1 MSAFLERIPEL
12 ASLSHTTLRAL
23 SFAFVET
30 AHAPGSQLAA
40 VAAGGP
46 SMHIVLEGE
55 VAVEGPQARRLGP
68 GSIFGLA
75 RIDGAGPLYRA
86 AGMVKTASLSERS
99 LAFLTHTPGEIAA
112 AMRRAVASGT
122 RIETGRFAA
131 LPAGDPTDDAPPR
144 PGLATAAALGSMFTT
159 ILASMAC
166 VGPLIAAAL
175 GIGGMGVLAQTSQ
188 FRWPA
193 TIATFLLLAL
203 GFVFAYRR
211 PACSRAA
218 VDSRTGL
225 WIATTFAL
233 SITLFELVTMPQLG

>member
-30 AHAPGSQLAA
+30 AHAPGSRLAA
-40 VAAGGP
+40 AGAGGP

-55 VAVEGPQARRLGP
+55 VAVEGPEARRLGP

-75 RIDGAGPLYRA
+75 RIDGARPRYRA
-86 AGMVKTASLSERS
+86 ASTVKTASLSERS
-99 LAFLTHTPGEIAA
+99 LAFVTHAPGEIAA
-112 AMRRAVASGT
+112 AMRRAVVSGT

-131 LPAGDPTDDAPPR
+131 VSADDPDETSPR

-166 VGPLIAAAL
+166 VGPLIAASL
-175 GIGGMGVLAQTSQ
+175 GIGGMGVLAQSSP

-203 GFVFAYRR
+203 GFMFAYRR

-218 VDSRTGL
+218 VVSRTGL